1 MEWSLAHLAQTCRY
15 FGSLVRNVISFRN
28 AQVST
33 VNIGMSNVPPFLNYR
48 AGVCSGSTFYMPFI
62 NEGSLCYTFDLKT
75 GIWSSH
81 KLNMIDMIDIKPQI
95 TSAAIIGTKIYLI
108 GGRLIKSYT
117 LSNALIEIDI
127 NTFNTKI
134 IDNASGLPP
143 RPRHEHSVDSI
154 GDRYLIVFGGLCY
167 NSVGEND
174 VFVYDTLENRWFVPP
189 VSGHVPHLR
198 FGHASTTIGNNL
210 YIHGGAQLDNDS
222 RYIVYDDLY
231 KLDCQTWVWY
241 KYEHPEVERYL
252 RSQIPTPGES
262 PQRNHLISTTGD
274 SPHDRFQAYMC
285 SYGNKLI
292 IFGGHSIREDEDDNE
307 ILCSYSIDEVCIF
320 NTKRKAWSNISA
332 TTLDEDEEA
341 ITVCDMSIATVKLGS
356 RGVKVYIFAGK
367 KAPEIQRS
375 NVNKSSTS
383 SSSNGSGQESASV
396 VQNQLPSIT
405 ESVTPTPSSHDDD
418 NLIDEAENVE
428 VRTPND
434 SVHSKQVMNIF
445 NTEPDLEDMI
455 IEEKEAEEEEAE
467 EEEYLRNKAKRESS
481 NKLSRRRRPSI
492 SVIHHDTDDGY
503 LFHVKNT
510 SSSSHSSYSSSNGSF
525 GQRNSKHN
533 RRATPC
539 IVTLDMIE

>member
-1 MEWSLAHLAQTCRY
+1 MTVDRNTCTIFDLSLDIKYVILDFLDNRSLAHLAQTCRY
-15 FGSLVRNVISFRN
+15 FESLVRNVISFRN
-28 AQVST
+28 VQVST
-33 VNIGMSNVPPFLNYR
+33 LDIGMSKVPPFLNYR

-81 KLNMIDMIDIKPQI
+81 KLNMIDIIDIQPQI
-95 TSAAIIGTKIYLI
+95 TSAAIIGTKIYLL
-108 GGRLIKSYT
+108 GGRLLKSYT

-127 NTFNTKI
+127 NNFNTRLVK
-134 IDNASGLPP
+134 DSTGLPP
-143 RPRHEHSVDSI
+143 RPRHEHSIDSV

-174 VFVYDTLENRWFVPP
+174 VFVYDTFENRWFVPP
-189 VSGHVPHLR
+189 ISGRHVPHLR

-252 RSQIPTPGES
+252 RSQKPTPGES

-274 SPHDRFQAYMC
+274 SPHDRFQPYMC

-320 NTKRKAWSNISA
+320 NTKRRAWSNISA
-332 TTLDEDEEA
+332 TTLDKDEEA
-341 ITVCDMSIATVKLGS
+341 ITVCDMSIATVQLGS
-356 RGVKVYIFAGK
+356 RGLRIYIFAGK

-375 NVNKSSTS
+375 GLTKFSTS
-383 SSSNGSGQESASV
+383 SSSNGSGQESVSV
-396 VQNQLPSIT
+396 GQHQPTLSLPSIT
-405 ESVTPTPSSHDDD
+405 ENVSPTQSCHDDD
-418 NLIDEAENVE
+418 NSDEAGENE
-428 VRTPND
+428 VRG
-434 SVHSKQVMNIF
+434 
-445 NTEPDLEDMI
+445 PD
-455 IEEKEAEEEEAE
+455 
-467 EEEYLRNKAKRESS
+467 NS
-481 NKLSRRRRPSI
+481 
-492 SVIHHDTDDGY
+492 DDGD
-503 LFHVKNT
+503 LFHVKNA
-510 SSSSHSSYSSSNGSF
+510 SSSSHSSYSSSNGSL
-525 GQRNSKHN
+525 GQRNRRHN

-539 IVTLDMIE
+539 IAMLDMIE